1 MLKCAEALLDKV
13 PEENRA
19 KEIDFMRY
27 LAPQTEAKEQS
38 KLVISAFTLSELP
51 SDSVRKTTVENLWS
65 QTSDTLVLIDRGTP
79 DSARMIADAR
89 AQLLELGGVHTFAPL
104 PHDQPD
110 PTTNAQAWLHFSQR
124 AQRPTFTMRI
134 KRAKSNIEDLKYSY
148 VVVRRG
154 PRPVAEPVEEQEA
167 VSLEVAQQ
175 SPGKYLP
182 NGLTRKTPE
191 RLSVE
196 SYTWPR
202 VLLPPLKRKG
212 HVIVDVCT
220 FQGNVERW
228 TFTKSHDKQAYRDAR
243 KANWGDLF
251 PHEPKSAV
259 VRPGFMP
266 LPDKDDVVP
275 EQKKGRV
282 YRVSS
287 ALEES
292 E

>member
-1 MLKCAEALLDKV
+1 
-13 PEENRA
+13 
-19 KEIDFMRY
+19 
-27 LAPQTEAKEQS
+27 
-38 KLVISAFTLSELP
+38 
-51 SDSVRKTTVENLWS
+51 
-65 QTSDTLVLIDRGTP
+65 
-79 DSARMIADAR
+79 MIADAR
-89 AQLLELGGVHTFAPL
+89 AQLLDLGGVHTFAPL

-110 PTTNAQAWLHFSQR
+110 PTANAQTWLHFSQR
-124 AQRPTFTMRI
+124 AQRPTFMMRV

-154 PRPVAEPVEEQEA
+154 SRPVAEPVEQQEP

-175 SPGKYLP
+175 SPEKYLP
-182 NGLTRKTPE
+182 NGVARKTPE
-191 RLSVE
+191 RLSAE
-196 SYTWPR
+196 SHTWPR

-266 LPDKDDVVP
+266 LPDKDDAKAKA
-275 EQKKGRV
+275 EQKQSKT
-282 YRVSS
+282 YRVTSV
-287 ALEES
+287 LDK
-292 E
+292 